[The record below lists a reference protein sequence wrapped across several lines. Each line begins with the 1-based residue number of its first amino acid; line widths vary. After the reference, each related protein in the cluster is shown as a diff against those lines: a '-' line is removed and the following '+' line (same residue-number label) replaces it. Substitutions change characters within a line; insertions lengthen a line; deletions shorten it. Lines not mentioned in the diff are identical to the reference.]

1 MRISICRRCG
11 TLCINPFSIYQR
23 FLKAQAGDE
32 QAEMPPKHDQART
45 RRQHIKT
52 TAVTL
57 IEGDGLGLAPGGNI
71 NDRPPA
77 ASKAPLPDPNTE
89 AADLGGS
96 ANTQQ

>member
-1 MRISICRRCG
+1 
-11 TLCINPFSIYQR
+11 
-23 FLKAQAGDE
+23 
-32 QAEMPPKHDQART
+32 MPPNHDQART

-57 IEGDGLGLAPGGNI
+57 IEGDSLGLAPCGNI
-71 NDRPPA
+71 GDRPRA
-77 ASKAPLPDPNTE
+77 AIKLPLQDPNTG

>member
-1 MRISICRRCG
+1 
-11 TLCINPFSIYQR
+11 
-23 FLKAQAGDE
+23 
-32 QAEMPPKHDQART
+32 MPPDHDQTRT

-57 IEGDGLGLAPGGNI
+57 IEVDGLGLAPGGNI
-71 NDRPPA
+71 NDRLPA
-77 ASKAPLPDPNTE
+77 ASKAPPHDPNTG

>member
-1 MRISICRRCG
+1 
-11 TLCINPFSIYQR
+11 
-23 FLKAQAGDE
+23 
-32 QAEMPPKHDQART
+32 MPPNHDQART

-52 TAVTL
+52 TATL

-71 NDRPPA
+71 GDRPPA
-77 ASKAPLPDPNTE
+77 ASKAPLQDPNTG